1 MIDVVL
7 IAVVVLFIIVGF
19 KRGVVR
25 SLVEFVG
32 SLFALV
38 VSAMFS
44 GWIADAIC
52 NVLKENRDFSMWE
65 YALSAYWRWFF
76 FCGVAYCGT
85 ACRQGPF
92 DTIFSSAGAE
102 PSQCGTGCCLRFAA
116 RPGTD
121 LCIVCGAAAGGPS
134 IEVEGHA
141 LSDETLAQSYL
152 YGTVYSNS
160 PAAGWFEQ
168 AEKLAVKGE

>member
-1 MIDVVL
+1 MGTIIDVVL
-7 IAVVVLFIIVGF
+7 IAVVVFFIIVGF

-25 SLVEFVG
+25 SLVEFIG

-44 GWIADAIC
+44 GWIADSIC
-52 NVLKENRDFSMWE
+52 NILEKNRDFSMWE
-65 YALSAYWRWFF
+65 YAGIRILAVILLFAVLHIVVQLAAKALDTVFHLPVLSQVNA
-76 FCGVAYCGT
+76 VL
-85 ACRQGPF
+85 
-92 DTIFSSAGAE
+92 GA
-102 PSQCGTGCCLRFAA
+102 
-116 RPGTD
+116 
-121 LCIVCGAAAGGPS
+121 VCGLLQGLVLAFVLCAVLQLAGPY
-134 IEVEGHA
+134 IEINGHA

-168 AEKLAVKGE
+168 AENWL